1 MPKVKDKMTGEV
13 VAEMAYNNEGIQ
25 AAENAADNNPN
36 LEVDYATTDAANRS
50 EVTYLGGGSIP
61 QYKKGGSTKKS
72 IGEDLSDWEFKN
84 LDEAS
89 AFPRTKKSKKKQI
102 GTVGDKKKEAPTG
115 APVGTVGDSDDIFDE
130 PELIGTYPKKKK
142 SKKKKKK
149 STETSRI
156 KRRAY

>member
-1 MPKVKDKMTGEV
+1 MNKLIYLNEKSKGKVVEICDLKIGLPKKPKVGT
-13 VAEMAYNNEGIQ
+13 
-25 AAENAADNNPN
+25 
-36 LEVDYATTDAANRS
+36 
-50 EVTYLGGGSIP
+50 LG
-61 QYKKGGSTKKS
+61 
-72 IGEDLSDWEFKN
+72 
-84 LDEAS
+84 
-89 AFPRTKKSKKKQI
+89 TKKSKKKQI

-115 APVGTVGDSDDIFDE
+115 DPVGTVGDSDDIFDE